1 MKILK
6 FFILFFFLISCN
18 KGGFLTSV
26 NSPDNKISLNFTL
39 DNGKP
44 FYSIN
49 KGDKIIVSNSSL
61 GLILK
66 NGIDL
71 TKGFKIKNQ
80 KQTSFKNNWNPLF
93 GEFKTIENNNC
104 CL

>member
-1 MKILK
+1 MKNFTYLVIL
-6 FFILFFFLISCN
+6 IVAISCN
-18 KGGFLTSV
+18 KGSFLSSV

-71 TKGFKIKNQ
+71 TKGFKIK
-80 KQTSFKNNWNPLF
+80 S
-93 GEFKTIENNNC
+93 
-104 CL
+104 